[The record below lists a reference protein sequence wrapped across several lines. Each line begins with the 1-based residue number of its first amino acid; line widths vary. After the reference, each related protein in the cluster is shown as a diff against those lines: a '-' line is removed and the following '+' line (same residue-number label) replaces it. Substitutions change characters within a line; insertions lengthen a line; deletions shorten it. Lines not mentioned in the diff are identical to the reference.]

1 MGQGWINP
9 NDVAFAHAESELRS
23 LPNLTKTAICYEQ
36 VYGKCGCKNGA
47 RCKYAHSEEEL
58 RKYVP
63 QGVPPGRQFNSK
75 SPGHPRYGS
84 GDSTSWLKRRGSRT
98 SEGPYITCGGGRRYS
113 KESISSGIKLGSPK
127 PKPLDLPALRAKA
140 LEIARELPAS
150 TGKHLEISRGQLVDN
165 SDDPCIEQYLC
176 SICGALA
183 SPTPD
188 PTIASAC
195 THVTCARCFEGWRRA
210 NVEQEPKLKTLPC
223 PSCGCPLR
231 KGIDVFP
238 LDESVEGPIA
248 ALRRVYSKIQIGCNK
263 TDDVTSIPCTWI
275 GSVRDFPE
283 HMVVC
288 HHWECLLKT
297 LPSFPCKEEED
308 AEGDTTPHRDQAPH
322 FYDVLDDTQERGPA
336 SAAQVNIAPIWD
348 DISPTGRPSG
358 QLKPPTATTTTTT
371 SAAAGTLM
379 ANTGFNEQV
388 LILSPPPARGID
400 SYGDRPAAAS
410 PSTTATIPGAPGSI
424 WAPQQVDT
432 YSATSSNCS
441 EMIASISPDN
451 FFPSATGNCL
461 GEDSDNT
468 AAKELDPAYCEAI
481 CAFVP
486 YGSSADKMMEMS
498 EGEALLYSSVTDDGQ
513 WSLVKRV
520 ATGDLGW
527 VPTGCVST
535 ARYLQVASDLMS
547 PRESRSLGYNA
558 ALTPENSKRPLTES
572 KKGGS
577 HGVDN
582 QADQW
587 HFQVDRLLINS
598 SQQDVYKY
606 AARDLVGSA
615 FDGVNAAIIAYG
627 HTGAGKTYTMVG
639 STSSYEH
646 RGIIPRVLADIFK
659 EKEERPAMSI
669 DIRLSYLEIYNE
681 ALADLL
687 GPPDVDVVPGD
698 SITSDLTLYEDPTRG
713 VQIKGLRRVPVE
725 SEEDALSVF
734 YTGESHRAMGR
745 KEVSSINRSCTYLEQ
760 VVLALASKNR
770 DHVPYRQSKLT
781 YILKDS
787 LGGNCKSALIA
798 AIWPEARHFEETA
811 SSAGWGAR
819 PLVGPAC
826 DLRSVNQCLDENA
839 QVPFG
844 LRAGKYEKDIKQL
857 QQELEMHDILA
868 GRHRVQYDDYTPEE
882 VEELERK
889 LLKYLTGEDADF
901 EVESIRQVTE
911 AFKIARQLYQ
921 SISSE
926 AASLREAAGDG
937 WKDTEADVSAEQE
950 NSANAPETGISGG
963 VGDEVKEGMG
973 FSVGL
978 VEGNG
983 APPSTTPI
991 SNEEGVGTDGVRE
1004 QSKSPQATPSRQAIR
1019 AEVRTVAGSVNSAV
1033 DEIERM
1039 KIELARLQG
1048 SGAER
1053 ETDESGNIILDED
1066 EYRLLRDLTE
1076 VKKRYRSMLEKH
1088 RGLEDELLQCQRE
1101 VADNKKDVL
1110 DNFAVWF
1117 LKEYG
1122 GAPFVDANAP
1132 ISGRDNQSNPR
1143 LDIGE
1148 QFDSLESARV
1158 QRAHPDAV
1166 PFYRATK
1173 ANRLRTSRK

>member
-1 MGQGWINP
+1 VVLLILVVVSTGQWPPPRGP
-9 NDVAFAHAESELRS
+9 LPLPPTVAPTGMIMNTHPFFVKDDYGISFAHAESELRS

-358 QLKPPTATTTTTT
+358 QLKPPTATTTTT

-527 VPTGCVST
+527 VPTG
-535 ARYLQVASDLMS
+535 YLQVASDLMS

-558 ALTPENSKRPLTES
+558 ALTPENSKRPLTGDSRVHE
-572 KKGGS
+572 
-577 HGVDN
+577 DN
-582 QADQW
+582 NNNNNNED
-587 HFQVDRLLINS
+587 D
-598 SQQDVYKY
+598 DDDDDDP
-606 AARDLVGSA
+606 DLV
-615 FDGVNAAIIAYG
+615 
-627 HTGAGKTYTMVG
+627 
-639 STSSYEH
+639 
-646 RGIIPRVLADIFK
+646 
-659 EKEERPAMSI
+659 
-669 DIRLSYLEIYNE
+669 
-681 ALADLL
+681 
-687 GPPDVDVVPGD
+687 
-698 SITSDLTLYEDPTRG
+698 
-713 VQIKGLRRVPVE
+713 
-725 SEEDALSVF
+725 
-734 YTGESHRAMGR
+734 
-745 KEVSSINRSCTYLEQ
+745 
-760 VVLALASKNR
+760 
-770 DHVPYRQSKLT
+770 
-781 YILKDS
+781 
-787 LGGNCKSALIA
+787 
-798 AIWPEARHFEETA
+798 
-811 SSAGWGAR
+811 
-819 PLVGPAC
+819 PLVHNIFC
-826 DLRSVNQCLDENA
+826 
-839 QVPFG
+839 
-844 LRAGKYEKDIKQL
+844 
-857 QQELEMHDILA
+857 
-868 GRHRVQYDDYTPEE
+868 HRDAPSLYYTDVQ
-882 VEELERK
+882 
-889 LLKYLTGEDADF
+889 A
-901 EVESIRQVTE
+901 
-911 AFKIARQLYQ
+911 
-921 SISSE
+921 
-926 AASLREAAGDG
+926 
-937 WKDTEADVSAEQE
+937 
-950 NSANAPETGISGG
+950 
-963 VGDEVKEGMG
+963 
-973 FSVGL
+973 
-978 VEGNG
+978 
-983 APPSTTPI
+983 
-991 SNEEGVGTDGVRE
+991 
-1004 QSKSPQATPSRQAIR
+1004 
-1019 AEVRTVAGSVNSAV
+1019 
-1033 DEIERM
+1033 
-1039 KIELARLQG
+1039 
-1048 SGAER
+1048 GAER
-1053 ETDESGNIILDED
+1053 RPLETADAFRAPSVGDDSPHPPSCLD
-1066 EYRLLRDLTE
+1066 
-1076 VKKRYRSMLEKH
+1076 
-1088 RGLEDELLQCQRE
+1088 
-1101 VADNKKDVL
+1101 L
-1110 DNFAVWF
+1110 D
-1117 LKEYG
+1117 
-1122 GAPFVDANAP
+1122 
-1132 ISGRDNQSNPR
+1132 S
-1143 LDIGE
+1143 
-1148 QFDSLESARV
+1148 
-1158 QRAHPDAV
+1158 
-1166 PFYRATK
+1166 FYTRPQPT
-1173 ANRLRTSRK
+1173 TWS

>member
-1 MGQGWINP
+1 M
-9 NDVAFAHAESELRS
+9 VSARS
-23 LPNLTKTAICYEQ
+23 NNVKVLVRTRPT
-36 VYGKCGCKNGA
+36 
-47 RCKYAHSEEEL
+47 SS
-58 RKYVP
+58 
-63 QGVPPGRQFNSK
+63 FSK
-75 SPGHPRYGS
+75 DHYIFDTQA
-84 GDSTSWLKRRGSRT
+84 DS
-98 SEGPYITCGGGRRYS
+98 I
-113 KESISSGIKLGSPK
+113 
-127 PKPLDLPALRAKA
+127 DLRA
-140 LEIARELPAS
+140 
-150 TGKHLEISRGQLVDN
+150 
-165 SDDPCIEQYLC
+165 
-176 SICGALA
+176 
-183 SPTPD
+183 
-188 PTIASAC
+188 
-195 THVTCARCFEGWRRA
+195 
-210 NVEQEPKLKTLPC
+210 
-223 PSCGCPLR
+223 
-231 KGIDVFP
+231 
-238 LDESVEGPIA
+238 
-248 ALRRVYSKIQIGCNK
+248 
-263 TDDVTSIPCTWI
+263 
-275 GSVRDFPE
+275 PE
-283 HMVVC
+283 
-288 HHWECLLKT
+288 
-297 LPSFPCKEEED
+297 
-308 AEGDTTPHRDQAPH
+308 
-322 FYDVLDDTQERGPA
+322 
-336 SAAQVNIAPIWD
+336 
-348 DISPTGRPSG
+348 
-358 QLKPPTATTTTTT
+358 
-371 SAAAGTLM
+371 
-379 ANTGFNEQV
+379 
-388 LILSPPPARGID
+388 
-400 SYGDRPAAAS
+400 
-410 PSTTATIPGAPGSI
+410 
-424 WAPQQVDT
+424 
-432 YSATSSNCS
+432 
-441 EMIASISPDN
+441 
-451 FFPSATGNCL
+451 
-461 GEDSDNT
+461 
-468 AAKELDPAYCEAI
+468 
-481 CAFVP
+481 
-486 YGSSADKMMEMS
+486 
-498 EGEALLYSSVTDDGQ
+498 
-513 WSLVKRV
+513 V
-520 ATGDLGW
+520 A
-527 VPTGCVST
+527 
-535 ARYLQVASDLMS
+535 
-547 PRESRSLGYNA
+547 
-558 ALTPENSKRPLTES
+558 ES

-669 DIRLSYLEIYNE
+669 DIRLSCGRGKSVSTLRILSAASTTRYLEIYNE

-734 YTGESHRAMGR
+734 YTGESHRAMEKITYSKIHLVDLAGSERTKGVTVPPSESGR

-1004 QSKSPQATPSRQAIR
+1004 QSKSPQATPSRQAAFAAFKQEHGRRYDERHRVLRCVQIR